1 MDLVLYIYI
10 RFNTQLPHHHSPATQ
25 PPKHATRHL
34 PRIKPI
40 HPHKNEHLHH
50 SKSPPRDGETLLIHS
65 PFCAQPSHCLATT
78 TCNVSPPQ
86 PSSLSSSRRHRLRR
100 RPLSFSDHTQSFIRP
115 RTHCPTYIRYTGG
128 SAGDD
133 LRLTEIV
140 RRRILPKCTPAFK
153 RWEGAS
159 RPRSPCAFFTWWR
172 TPRWLCWASGAPT
185 TVYGP
190 RWKPFLT
197 N

>member
-115 RTHCPTYIRYTGG
+115 RHTV
-128 SAGDD
+128 
-133 LRLTEIV
+133 RLIYAIPV
-140 RRRILPKCTPAFK
+140 VVQVMIC
-153 RWEGAS
+153 G
-159 RPRSPCAFFTWWR
+159 
-172 TPRWLCWASGAPT
+172 
-185 TVYGP
+185 
-190 RWKPFLT
+190 
-197 N
+197 